1 MPLEGT
7 TPIYLFYH
15 VTACIPRFVNQCVQ
29 PSSLSLIIMDVTEFV
44 GIRCQS

>member
-15 VTACIPRFVNQCVQ
+15 VTACIPRAQDL
-29 PSSLSLIIMDVTEFV
+29 SSNVCSLHRFLW
-44 GIRCQS
+44 